1 MLKIDLWKRTA
12 IWLVVAFGIIMA
24 LPNGFYNKVE
34 TSNDAEAILA
44 VDGAT
49 STPEL
54 EADAGLWP
62 SFLPDN
68 LVNLGLDLRGGA
80 QLLAEVQVEEV
91 YETRMRGLWPEVRDA
106 LAAQRDVVGFVTEP
120 ESNKVEGELRVR
132 ISNPDGMEQ
141 ALSIVRGLATPVVSL
156 TTVGQVDIVVSAVSA
171 TDIVIALTDA
181 EKIATDDRTVRTA
194 LEIVRRRIDE
204 AGTREPSIQRQGADR
219 ILIQVPGVGSAQD
232 VKDLIGATAQLGFHP
247 VVGSTGDPNAR
258 PGAGNMVIPSLD
270 QPGLYY
276 IVETSPVVTGEEL
289 VDSQPTFDQNNRPA
303 VTFRFNAS
311 GARKFGEYT
320 QANIGSPFA
329 IVLDDE
335 VVSAPTI
342 QSHISGGSGIIT
354 GQFTLEESTNL
365 AVLLRAG
372 ALPAE
377 LTFLQEQTVGPDL
390 GQDSINA
397 GAIACL
403 VAFALVLIY
412 MVLSYGLFGV
422 FANIALLV
430 NVALIFALLSLIGGT
445 LTLPGIAGIV
455 LTIGMAVD
463 ANVLIFERIKEEAQ
477 TAKGPARAIELGYEK
492 ALSAIIDANITTL
505 LTAVILFAMGA
516 GPVRGFAITLG
527 FGIITSV
534 FTAIFVTRL
543 LVVIWFEW
551 KRPRQIFTGRYLKL
565 VRDKTSFD
573 FFNRAKVW
581 LGVSGIMVV
590 VALGSF
596 AIEGLNY
603 GIDFK
608 GGTTLRTESAQEVD
622 LVAYRAAL
630 EPLVGEAN
638 VTEVFDPSFDD
649 DQNVT
654 TITISPQDGEE
665 SVSNETIQAVE
676 AALRGVAPDI
686 TFPATESV
694 GPTVSGELIID
705 AIIAVVLAIGAVL
718 VYIWMRFEWQFAL
731 GAVIALVHDVTLTLG
746 IFSEL
751 QIRFDLAIIA
761 ALLTIVG
768 YSLNDTVVVFD
779 RVRENLRKY
788 KAKDLKEVLNLS
800 INETLS
806 RTFMTSFTTLL
817 ALISLYVLGGDVIR
831 GFVFAMIWGVIVGTY
846 SSIFVASSV
855 LLVLGVKRD
864 WSKDAKKV
872 GGQFADIDA

>member
-1 MLKIDLWKRTA
+1 MLKIDLWKRMA
-12 IWLVVAFGIIMA
+12 IWLVVAFGIAVAM
-24 LPNGFYNKVE
+24 PNGFYNTVE
-34 TSNDAEAILA
+34 QSNDAEAALA
-44 VDGAT
+44 AGETGSD
-49 STPEL
+49 L
-54 EADAGLWP
+54 EAQAAAWP

-80 QLLAEVQVEEV
+80 QLLAEVKVEEV
-91 YETRMRGLWPEVRDA
+91 YETRMRALWPEVRDV
-106 LAAQRDVVGFVTEP
+106 LAAQRDTVGFVTD
-120 ESNKVEGELRVR
+120 ESNTEGELRVR
-132 ISNPDGMEQ
+132 ISEPAGMDR
-141 ALSIVRGLATPVVSL
+141 ALSLVRGLAQQVVSV
-156 TTVGQVDIVVSAVSA
+156 TGVGQTDIVVRAVSD
-171 TDIVIALTDA
+171 TDLVITLSEA
-181 EKIATDDRTVRTA
+181 EMQATDDRTVRQA

-204 AGTREPSIQRQGADR
+204 VGTREPSIQRQGATR
-219 ILIQVPGVGSAQD
+219 ILIQVPGVGSAQE
-232 VKDLIGATAQLGFHP
+232 VKDIIGTTAQLGFHP
-247 VVGSTGDPNAR
+247 VVGRTNDAGERA
-258 PGAGNMVIPSLD
+258 GAGNVVLPSLD
-270 QPGLYY
+270 EEGVFY
-276 IVETSPVVTGEEL
+276 IVERSPVVTGEDL

-303 VTFRFNAS
+303 VTFRFNPS
-311 GARKFGEYT
+311 GARKFGDYT
-320 QANIGSPFA
+320 LENIGSPFA

-342 QSHISGGSGIIT
+342 QAHISGGSGIIT
-354 GQFTLEESTNL
+354 GQFTVEESTNL

-372 ALPAE
+372 ALPAD
-377 LTFLQEQTVGPDL
+377 LDFLQEQTVGPDL

-397 GAIACL
+397 GAIASL

-412 MVLSYGLFGV
+412 MVLSYGLFGI
-422 FANIALLV
+422 FANVALLV
-430 NVALIFALLSLIGGT
+430 NVALIFGLLSLIGGT

-463 ANVLIFERIKEEAQ
+463 ANVLIFERIREEAR

-492 ALSAIIDANITTL
+492 ALSAIIDANITTF

-527 FGIITSV
+527 LGILTSV

-543 LVVIWFEW
+543 LVVIWFER
-551 KRPRQIFTGRYLKL
+551 KRPKALFTGKYLRL
-565 VRDKTSFD
+565 VKAGTAFD
-573 FFNRAKVW
+573 FFNRAKMW
-581 LGVSGIMVV
+581 LGISGIMVLI
-590 VALGSF
+590 AAGSF
-596 AIEGLNY
+596 AYQGLNF

-608 GGTTLRTESAQEVD
+608 GGTTLRTESAQVIDVGE
-622 LVAYRAAL
+622 YRAVVEAL
-630 EPLVGEAN
+630 EVGEVM
-638 VTEVFDPSFDD
+638 VTEVFDPTFGPDE
-649 DQNVT
+649 NVAT
-654 TITISPQDGEE
+654 VALQAQDGEE
-665 SVSNETIQAVE
+665 AVTNDTIDAVQD
-676 AALRGVAPDI
+676 ALRTIDPDM
-686 TFPATESV
+686 TFPAVESV
-694 GPTVSGELIID
+694 GPTVSGELIQA
-705 AIIAVVLAIGAVL
+705 AILAVVLAIGAVL
-718 VYIWMRFEWQFAL
+718 IYIWLRFEWQFAL
-731 GAVIALVHDVTLTLG
+731 GAVAALVHDVVLTIG

-846 SSIFVASSV
+846 SSIFVASTT

-864 WSKDAKKV
+864 WSNDNKNV
-872 GGQFADIDA
+872 GGQYANIDA

>member
-12 IWLVVAFGIIMA
+12 IWLVVAFGIIVAM
-24 LPNGFYNKVE
+24 PNGFYTKVE
-34 TSNDAEAILA
+34 MSNDAQASIAES
-44 VDGAT
+44 GT
-49 STPEL
+49 TPEL
-54 EADAGLWP
+54 AAAEADWP

-80 QLLAEVQVEEV
+80 QLLAEVKVEQV
-91 YETRMRGLWPEVRDA
+91 YEQRMRATWPEVRDV
-106 LAAQRDVVGFVTEP
+106 LAAQRDVVGFVTDVSTTP
-120 ESNKVEGELRVR
+120 GELRVR
-132 ISNPDGMEQ
+132 ISEPAGMDR
-141 ALSIVRGLATPVVSL
+141 ALELVRGLAQQVVSV
-156 TTVGQVDIVVSAVSA
+156 TSVGETDIEVSAVSA
-171 TDIVIALTDA
+171 TDLVITLSQA
-181 EKIATDDRTVRTA
+181 EQVATDDRTVRQA

-204 AGTREPSIQRQGADR
+204 TGTREPSIQRQGANR
-219 ILIQVPGVGSAQD
+219 ILIQVPGVGSAQE
-232 VKDLIGATAQLGFHP
+232 VKDIIGTTAQLGFHP
-247 VVGSTGDPNAR
+247 VVGSTGDPDAR
-258 PGAGNMVIPSLD
+258 AGTGNMVIPSLD
-270 QPGLYY
+270 VEGQYY
-276 IVETSPVVTGEEL
+276 IVERSPVVTGEEL
-289 VDSQPTFDQNNRPA
+289 VDSQPTFNENNQPA
-303 VTFRFNAS
+303 VTFRFNPS
-311 GARKFGEYT
+311 GARKFGDYT
-320 QANIGSPFA
+320 RDNIGSPFA
-329 IVLDDE
+329 IVLDNE

-377 LTFLQEQTVGPDL
+377 LNFLQEQTVGPDL

-397 GAIACL
+397 GTIACI

-412 MVLSYGLFGV
+412 MVLSYGLLGV
-422 FANIALLV
+422 FANVALLV
-430 NVALIFALLSLIGGT
+430 NVALIFAMLSLIGGT

-463 ANVLIFERIKEEAQ
+463 ANVLIFERIREESR

-505 LTAVILFAMGA
+505 ITAGILFAMGA

-527 FGIITSV
+527 LGIITSV

-543 LVVIWFEW
+543 LVVIWFER
-551 KRPRQIFTGRYLKL
+551 KRPKKILAGKYLRL
-565 VRDKTSFD
+565 VKSETAFD
-573 FFNRAKVW
+573 FFKRGKIW
-581 LGVSGIMVV
+581 LGLSGIMVV
-590 VALGSF
+590 VAFISF
-596 AIEGLNY
+596 LAQGLNY

-608 GGTTLRTESAQEVD
+608 GGTTLRTDSTQVID
-622 LVAYRAAL
+622 VGAYRDAV
-630 EPLVGEAN
+630 LVLDIGEVT
-638 VTEVFDPSFDD
+638 VTEVFDPTFGP
-649 DQNVT
+649 DQNVAT
-654 TITISPQDGEE
+654 VAISAQDGEE
-665 SVSNETIQAVE
+665 SVTNDTISAVQD
-676 AALRGVAPDI
+676 ALRTIDPDM
-686 TFPATESV
+686 TFPAVESV
-694 GPTVSGELIID
+694 GPTVSGELIQS
-705 AIIAVVLAIGAVL
+705 AILAVVLAIGAVL
-718 VYIWMRFEWQFAL
+718 IYIWMRFEWQFAL
-731 GAVIALVHDVTLTLG
+731 GAVVALIHDVVLTIG

-751 QIRFDLAIIA
+751 NIRFDLAIIA

-846 SSIFVASSV
+846 SSIFVASTT

-864 WSKDAKKV
+864 WSGTAKNV
-872 GGQFADIDA
+872 GGQYSNIDA